1 MNEMETNKSNDEVTM
16 NNVTSGSSN
25 GECTISTK
33 NESKIKAFFKSKY
46 FKIVS
51 VILAIII
58 AIITFLGVKSSNLI
72 TKFENCVYPESYVLG
87 TDISG
92 LTKEELHST
101 LEKMIGEIGNTKIKV
116 NIEGSTFESSYKD
129 IDVTIPYDEFEN
141 EILAY
146 GKDKTFF
153 EKLELIRKPEKKDY
167 EFAFSYNEEKY
178 NEFLAVVSG
187 QVNIA
192 PVNAT
197 IDVTGSSIRTTG
209 SSVGYALNSEALS
222 ASLKEAMKDIS
233 HKEEVVFDST
243 LVVVNESIS
252 QAQLQTVKH
261 KVSTFTTTYPQGP
274 SGTNL
279 ELAAKN
285 IDNTLLMPGESF
297 SCETAI
303 GPTTPENN
311 FVMAN
316 TYVGGKVVKNY
327 GGGVCQVS
335 STLYNTMLKAGVIP
349 YERLNHMM
357 PVGYV
362 PIGLDA
368 TLADGAIDLRFK
380 NEFDF
385 PIVINSV
392 AGNGTLTIEFWS
404 DNSVLKGYTYEPKS
418 VKINSLTADA
428 YLVTKD
434 GAGNVVSEKF
444 LDRST
449 YQPLPQ

>member
-1 MNEMETNKSNDEVTM
+1 MNNNETQVNKSVEEV
-16 NNVTSGSSN
+16 NAVNVTSDNVASAK
-25 GECTISTK
+25 TTSTK
-33 NESKIKAFFKSKY
+33 PKKNSFLKSKY
-46 FKIVS
+46 FKIAS
-51 VILAIII
+51 VIFAIII
-58 AIITFLGVKSSNLI
+58 SIIIFLGVKSSNLI
-72 TKFENCVYPESYVLG
+72 TKFENSVYPESYVLG

-101 LEKMIGEIGNTKIKV
+101 LENMIGEIGNTKIKV
-116 NIEGSTFESSYKD
+116 NIGEKTFENSYKD

-146 GKDKTFF
+146 GKDKSFF
-153 EKLELIRKPEKKDY
+153 EKLDLLRKPEKKDY
-167 EFAFSYNEEKY
+167 EFAFSYNEDKF
-178 NEFLAVVSG
+178 NEFLAVVSQ
-187 QVNIA
+187 QVNVA

-197 IDVTGSSIRTTG
+197 IDISGGSVRTTG
-209 SSVGYALNSEALS
+209 SSVGYKLNSEELL

-233 HKEEVVFDST
+233 HKEEIVFDST
-243 LVVVNESIS
+243 LLVVNEAIS
-252 QAQLQTVKH
+252 QAELQTVKS

-279 ELAAKN
+279 EIAAKN

-335 STLYNTMLKAGVIP
+335 STLYNTMLKAGIIP

-357 PVGYV
+357 PVSYV

-385 PIVINSV
+385 PIVINSF
-392 AGNGTLTIEFWS
+392 AGNGSLTIEFWS
-404 DNSVLKGYTYEPKS
+404 DLSVLKGYTYEPKS
-418 VKINSLTADA
+418 VKINSLSADA
-428 YLVTKD
+428 FLVTKD
-434 GAGNVVSEKF
+434 ANGNVVSEQF

-449 YQPLPQ
+449 YQPLP